1 MPKSK
6 KNKKADFQKV
16 KLKVGKKLTKGDNV
30 TNLSFKTR
38 QIQLTQTIRD
48 GTGAEPV
55 TKRKLNIQVGLVPL
69 FKNKVVKRI
78 IDFYKYFFS
87 HLMYTECVGFFW

>member
-6 KNKKADFQKV
+6 KKKREDFQKV
-16 KLKVGKKLTKGDNV
+16 KLKVGKGKLSKGDNI

-48 GTGAEPV
+48 GEGQEPV
-55 TKRKLNIQVGLVPL
+55 TKRKLNIQVNFPCFFVYILPTIL
-69 FKNKVVKRI
+69 FVLKLHI
-78 IDFYKYFFS
+78 
-87 HLMYTECVGFFW
+87 YT